1 MIQFVLLISFVL
13 GVINCTQ
20 IQSTEGGPGGSSET
34 TAVGD
39 SIQLKLALRG
49 TGPWSVKLFESSD
62 SELNLIEQ
70 KTEVDPYTELFMDT
84 NASYEV
90 YLEAQDLA
98 LTVEIDAPAELL
110 NKEKADEL
118 FEVEWP
124 VLDTLHVTFATACG
138 DPILDDSDYKWFW
151 NSDSLRLSFI
161 SPEDGVYPFKFTD
174 CAFNWLLEIE
184 GDSFRWLEEI
194 PRGSF
199 NYDYVSLFFSPT
211 TNWGVASD
219 SSEGFIGAISQ
230 MDNGVFLDSTAYFR
244 YPYSLPLDQNSTEF
258 DNDFAISIVGKFNR
272 GYIPLLSGFDEWSA
286 GPSLFIDSLGYVT
299 LNPYGVGLPE
309 SLFKS
314 AEIITKDISTLVIN
328 ANFYDKKYE
337 VYWNSRLILDIDFD
351 ALGATSFVDSP
362 YSMVQSATSS
372 PTLNF
377 FKDLDQPHAGI
388 LVKEIS
394 IFEKSLSK
402 DQVISISNSS
412 FP

>member
-151 NSDSLRLSFI
+151 NLSLI
-161 SPEDGVYPFKFTD
+161 H
-174 CAFNWLLEIE
+174 I
-184 GDSFRWLEEI
+184 
-194 PRGSF
+194 
-199 NYDYVSLFFSPT
+199 
-211 TNWGVASD
+211 
-219 SSEGFIGAISQ
+219 
-230 MDNGVFLDSTAYFR
+230 
-244 YPYSLPLDQNSTEF
+244 
-258 DNDFAISIVGKFNR
+258 
-272 GYIPLLSGFDEWSA
+272 
-286 GPSLFIDSLGYVT
+286 
-299 LNPYGVGLPE
+299 
-309 SLFKS
+309 
-314 AEIITKDISTLVIN
+314 
-328 ANFYDKKYE
+328 
-337 VYWNSRLILDIDFD
+337 
-351 ALGATSFVDSP
+351 
-362 YSMVQSATSS
+362 
-372 PTLNF
+372 
-377 FKDLDQPHAGI
+377 
-388 LVKEIS
+388 
-394 IFEKSLSK
+394 
-402 DQVISISNSS
+402 
-412 FP
+412 

>member
-161 SPEDGVYPFKFTD
+161 SPEDGVYAFKFTD
-174 CAFNWLLEIE
+174 CAYNWLLEIE

-194 PRGSF
+194 PRGTF

-219 SSEGFIGAISQ
+219 STDGFLGPFIQ
-230 MDNGVFLDSTAYFR
+230 MENSMFLDSTAYFVH
-244 YPYSLPLDQNSTEF
+244 PYSLPLDPNSTNY
-258 DNDFAISIVGKFNR
+258 DNDFAISIAGKFNR
-272 GYIPLLSGFDEWSA
+272 GYIPLLSGFDDWTT
-286 GPSLFIDSLGYVT
+286 GPSLYIDSLGYVT
-299 LNPYGVGLPE
+299 LNPYGVNLQE
-309 SLFKS
+309 LLFKS
-314 AEIITKDISTLVIN
+314 DVVITNDFSTLVIN
-328 ANFYDKKYE
+328 VNLYDNQYE
-337 VYWNSRLILDIDFD
+337 VYWDSRLILDLDFE
-351 ALGATSFVDSP
+351 AIEPISFVDSP
-362 YSMVQSATSS
+362 YSMVQNDTTS
-372 PTLNF
+372 PTINF
-377 FKDLDQPHAGI
+377 FKDLSQSHAG
-388 LVKEIS
+388 LYLKEIS